1 MKLRLTFILVLCSVA
16 QLFGQGDTGNVH
28 LPFPIHDYYDYT
40 QQKNS
45 PINLADPSNLQ
56 TEIIYNP
63 STGQYEIY
71 QKIGSLY
78 YRYPTSMTMDE
89 YMEFQRKQAENKYM
103 AEKVDEQNQQQRGL
117 IPPIKMESEAFDVIF
132 GGNEINI
139 RPQGSA
145 ELSFGVN
152 ISRYDN
158 PVLPVKQRRVATFDF
173 QQKIN
178 LNLVGQI
185 GDKLKLTIQQN
196 TEATFN
202 FENVVKIEYTGYED
216 EIIQKIEAGNVSL
229 PLNSTLIQGSQSL
242 FGIRTD
248 LKFGPLT
255 VQTVL
260 SQQRG
265 KQQEINVTGGA
276 QVQDYEVYADN
287 YEANKHYF

>member
-1 MKLRLTFILVLCSVA
+1 MRLTFILVLLSVTK
-16 QLFGQGDTGNVH
+16 LFGQGDTGNVH

-63 STGQYEIY
+63 TTGQYEIY

-103 AEKVDEQNQQQRGL
+103 AEKVDEQNEQQRGL

-173 QQKIN
+173 QQRIN

-202 FENVVKIEYTGYED
+202 FENVVKIEYTG
-216 EIIQKIEAGNVSL
+216 
-229 PLNSTLIQGSQSL
+229 
-242 FGIRTD
+242 
-248 LKFGPLT
+248 
-255 VQTVL
+255 
-260 SQQRG
+260 
-265 KQQEINVTGGA
+265 
-276 QVQDYEVYADN
+276 
-287 YEANKHYF
+287 

>member
-1 MKLRLTFILVLCSVA
+1 
-16 QLFGQGDTGNVH
+16 
-28 LPFPIHDYYDYT
+28 
-40 QQKNS
+40 
-45 PINLADPSNLQ
+45 
-56 TEIIYNP
+56 
-63 STGQYEIY
+63 
-71 QKIGSLY
+71 
-78 YRYPTSMTMDE
+78 MTMDE
-89 YMEFQRKQAENKYM
+89 YLEYQRKKALNDYFR
-103 AEKVDEQNQQQRGL
+103 EKVDENNEQQRGAL
-117 IPPIKMESEAFDVIF
+117 IPPIKMESEAFDIIF
-132 GGNEINI
+132 GGDEINI

-229 PLNSTLIQGSQSL
+229 PLNSTLIQGSSSL

-255 VQTVL
+255 VQTIL

-276 QVQDYEVYADN
+276 QIQDYEVFADN
-287 YEANKHYF
+287 YEANKHYFLNYYHRDHYDTAMQTMPIVNSGVNITKIEVWITNRINKVENTRNIIGFHRFG